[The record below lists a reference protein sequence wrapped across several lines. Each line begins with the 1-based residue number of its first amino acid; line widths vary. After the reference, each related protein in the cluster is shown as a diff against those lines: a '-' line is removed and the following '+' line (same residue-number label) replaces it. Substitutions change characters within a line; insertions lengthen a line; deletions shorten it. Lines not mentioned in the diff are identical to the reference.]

1 MNTDKV
7 TLYQTL
13 NYLLGRCG
21 ELRQDFHR
29 ASFEQTPDAYENYV
43 AALMAVRTMADSLL
57 EIDTERAEKLQTIR
71 DMYHAEILR
80 MQGVPDTTGF
90 WKSRIAEWKAAKAA
104 VGSKQ

>member
-1 MNTDKV
+1 MMNTDKV

-13 NYLLGRCG
+13 NILLGRCG
-21 ELRQDFHR
+21 ELRHDFHR

-57 EIDTERAEKLQTIR
+57 EIDSERRLELQTIR

-90 WKSRIAEWKAAKAA
+90 WKSRLTEWKASQAA
-104 VGSKQ
+104 AGSR